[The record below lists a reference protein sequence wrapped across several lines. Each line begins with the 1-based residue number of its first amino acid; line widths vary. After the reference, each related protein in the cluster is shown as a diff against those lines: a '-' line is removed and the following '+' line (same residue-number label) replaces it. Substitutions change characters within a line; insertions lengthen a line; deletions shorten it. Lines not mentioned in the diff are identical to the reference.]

1 MVKNMKGYKVFR
13 PDWSCRGF
21 QYEVGK
27 TYVEDVKP
35 KCCSKGFHFC
45 KDLKDCFN
53 YYSFN
58 IDNKV
63 AEVTAIGDI
72 DEEQNDSK
80 CCTNK
85 IQIIREISWEEVL
98 KMVNIGKGNT
108 GYCNSGD
115 WNSGNHNSGNHNSGN
130 HNSGN
135 YNSGYYNSGY
145 YNSGNWNSGNYN
157 SGNYNSGNY
166 NSGYYNSGDW
176 NSGDWNK
183 TNYSSGCFNTLGQKM
198 VMFNKPS
205 SWTYNDW
212 TYSTASYLLDQIPKN
227 VVEWIY
233 SDDMTEE
240 EKAAYPEHETTG
252 GYLKVLDEK
261 ECGQIWWDNL
271 CEQNKNV
278 IKELP
283 NFDASIF
290 KEITGIDVSCK

>member
-108 GYCNSGD
+108 GYCNSG
-115 WNSGNHNSGNHNSGN
+115 
-130 HNSGN
+130 N
-135 YNSGYYNSGY
+135 Y
-145 YNSGNWNSGNYN
+145 
-157 SGNYNSGNY
+157 
-166 NSGYYNSGDW
+166 

>member
-135 YNSGYYNSGY
+135 HNSGYYNSGY
-145 YNSGNWNSGNYN
+145 YNSGNWNSGNH
-157 SGNYNSGNY
+157 
-166 NSGYYNSGDW
+166 NSGYYNSGYY